1 MSDKPDKKAKKAKK
15 DKKGAAADPNVITI
29 GSHPR
34 ARRSVQRM
42 RALGGLVGFAL
53 TLFLSL
59 QAGVPAFDAT
69 ARALMAGVALHLV
82 AWAVSV
88 TVWRQL
94 MLAELR
100 AMHDRR
106 LEAARRRHELARGE
120 AAA

>member
-1 MSDKPDKKAKKAKK
+1 VSDKADKKPKK
-15 DKKGAAADPNVITI
+15 DKKKKGAEAAAGVMTV

-34 ARRSVQRM
+34 AQRSVRRM
-42 RALGGLVGFAL
+42 RALGGLIGFL
-53 TLFLSL
+53 VTIVLSSK
-59 QAGVPAFDAT
+59 AGVPAFDAT
-69 ARALMAGVALHLV
+69 ARALMAGVALHLA
-82 AWAVSV
+82 AWAIAV

-106 LEAARRRHELARGE
+106 LELARRRHELARGE